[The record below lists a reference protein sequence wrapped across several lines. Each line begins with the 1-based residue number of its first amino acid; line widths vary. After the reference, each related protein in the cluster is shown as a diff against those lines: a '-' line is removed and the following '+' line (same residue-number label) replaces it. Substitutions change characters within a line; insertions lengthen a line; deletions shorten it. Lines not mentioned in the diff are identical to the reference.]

1 MRCQRLSNFQ
11 MYNEFH
17 IRVRLPCKELI
28 LKTLLRPPNCHV
40 YQFVYHAWG
49 KIWLMTWVIFD
60 KANQRNVGK
69 GLMYLLP
76 EHVPTW
82 VHENRF
88 PIHVQLKKYWP
99 VIYVIRKRCQ
109 INKIFK
115 SHLTWNGP
123 TCLPIIVDALIKP
136 IRSFWTSLND
146 YEESNSTHAFS
157 SMRILT
163 YLSTD

>member
-1 MRCQRLSNFQ
+1 MRYYSRAAKIGMTCCAENNQLHSYPYYPLMLLTFLHSQPWPEKCHDTSCQKNAVPGVI

-17 IRVRLPCKELI
+17 IRVTLPCKELI

-88 PIHVQLKKYWP
+88 PIHVQLKK
-99 VIYVIRKRCQ
+99 
-109 INKIFK
+109 
-115 SHLTWNGP
+115 
-123 TCLPIIVDALIKP
+123 
-136 IRSFWTSLND
+136 
-146 YEESNSTHAFS
+146 
-157 SMRILT
+157 ILT
-163 YLSTD
+163 CHLYHSWNKK